1 MAEIVFEWRRQATAC
16 AGPTVTFA
24 LPAPETGEGGSAM
37 SKRVLVPLDTT
48 ETTEALL
55 PIVAML
61 TAAGAAVRLIHV
73 APVPGNV
80 VTPEGRTVA
89 YADQEMASVQAM
101 WSDALRDTAA
111 RLHDSVDQVVR
122 FGDPATE
129 ILADA
134 EAFDA
139 DTIVV
144 TTGTRSSVKRA
155 LLGSVAE
162 AILQRARTGVLLYR
176 PPQDL

>member
-1 MAEIVFEWRRQATAC
+1 
-16 AGPTVTFA
+16 
-24 LPAPETGEGGSAM
+24 M

-48 ETTEALL
+48 EATEDIL

-61 TAAGAAVRLIHV
+61 ATTGATVRLIHV
-73 APVPGNV
+73 APVPEHV

-89 YADQEMASVQAM
+89 YTDQEMARVQAL
-101 WSDALRDTAA
+101 WSDSLRDTAA
-111 RLHDSVDQVVR
+111 RLHGAVDHVVR
-122 FGDPATE
+122 FGDPAAE
-129 ILADA
+129 ILTEA
-134 EAFDA
+134 EAFGA

-162 AILQRARTGVLLYR
+162 AMLRRARIGVLLYR
-176 PPQDL
+176 PPRDL